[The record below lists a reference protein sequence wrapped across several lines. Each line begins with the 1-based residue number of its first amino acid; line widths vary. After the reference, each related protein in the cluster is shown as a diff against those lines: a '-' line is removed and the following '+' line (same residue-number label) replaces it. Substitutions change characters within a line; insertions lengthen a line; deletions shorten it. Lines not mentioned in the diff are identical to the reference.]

1 MHRFLIPALVVFLLT
16 PAATAQTDPKEFID
30 DAEAR
35 LLTLAVDASRA
46 DWVKATYITGDTE
59 ILAAQA
65 DERLINATVDL
76 AKKSARFDQLQLP
89 DDLAR
94 KIKLLKLSLDLAT
107 PADPRESEELTRIV
121 ASMEGAY
128 GRAKYCPQ
136 SGKCLE
142 LEA

>member
-1 MHRFLIPALVVFLLT
+1 MHRFSIPVLAFFLFP
-16 PAATAQTDPKEFID
+16 PAVTAQPDAKRFIE

-35 LLTLAVDASRA
+35 LLTLTVDAGRA

-94 KIKLLKLSLDLAT
+94 KIKLLNPPLDRAP

-121 ASMEGAY
+121 ASMEGA
-128 GRAKYCPQ
+128 
-136 SGKCLE
+136 
-142 LEA
+142 